1 MISALTWVP
10 PGACRAHP
18 IRHDV
23 RPDGRTTMSVDERG
37 ENRER
42 IDALMDDGEENEVG
56 GDGSDG
62 YEDEMKNLR
71 MDEYDEDEEEGGLN
85 LGHKVAE
92 VEPEPGCE
100 SECDEDNDHSNSDN
114 EKEETLG
121 GAAAETSMNFSE
133 MSGAMINA
141 IEQDD
146 DFLGEEE
153 EDDIEI
159 KGSDAVLLVAS
170 TEEDEFSF
178 IEMNIYDQESGA
190 LYTHHDII
198 LPEIPLCLEWV
209 GAPPCAAD
217 IVGTAINEATTTSG
231 SFVAVGTFQP
241 GIELW
246 NLDVV
251 DPLEPTAILGGPSS
265 QTGGSAV
272 VSKQKKKKKNKN
284 KRIEPTGHS
293 DSVLCLKWNTFQ
305 KQALASASADTTV
318 KIWDITK
325 QECVETLPYHTDKV
339 LGCTWHP
346 LEASVL
352 ATAALDRQVVIA
364 DVRAPPRSLSEA
376 TTTFTI
382 SADPED
388 IQWDPQNGYN
398 LVVGTE
404 DGRILCYDVRHS
416 GPGVSPLYAFQA
428 HENDGIGGMSF
439 SPHKLGLLAT
449 CSPDQTV
456 KLWDVYNMT
465 KHGKSPPRCISC
477 KDMSVGR
484 LFGVQWFVGTPYLL
498 ATGGSGGQ
506 VALWHTDDVLEG
518 VSMGCDLG
526 DDGSYLQ
533 PDLNGGEESRNILEE
548 QIHTNAETKFAVE
561 GENLTSVKK
570 KKKKKK
576 EP

>member
-1 MISALTWVP
+1 MMISALTWVP

-18 IRHDV
+18 NRYDV
-23 RPDGRTTMSVDERG
+23 RPEGRTAMSIDERG
-37 ENRER
+37 ENRGN
-42 IDALMDDGEENEVG
+42 IAALMDDEEETEG
-56 GDGSDG
+56 GG
-62 YEDEMKNLR
+62 YEDEMNNLR
-71 MDEYDEDEEEGGLN
+71 MDEYDDEEEERGLY
-85 LGHKVAE
+85 LGHEAAE
-92 VEPEPGCE
+92 VEPESGYE
-100 SECDEDNDHSNSDN
+100 SECGEDDDQSNSND
-114 EKEETLG
+114 EKEEALG
-121 GAAAETSMNFSE
+121 GAAAETSMCFSE
-133 MSGAMINA
+133 MSGALVNA

-146 DFLGEEE
+146 DLLGEEE

-159 KGSDAVLLVAS
+159 KGSDAVLLVAR

-178 IEMNIYDQESGA
+178 LEMDIYDQESGA
-190 LYTHHDII
+190 LYTHHDIT
-198 LPEIPLCLEWV
+198 LPEMPLCLEWV
-209 GAPPCAAD
+209 GASPCAAD
-217 IVGTAINEATTTSG
+217 IVDTTTNDATTSA

-251 DPLEPTAILGGPSS
+251 DPLEPTAILGEPSS
-265 QTGGSAV
+265 QTGSAA
-272 VSKQKKKKKNKN
+272 VSKQKKKNKKNKN

-318 KIWDITK
+318 KIWDIMK
-325 QECVETLPYHTDKV
+325 QECVETMSYHTDKV

-352 ATAALDRQVVIA
+352 ATAAFDRHVSVV

-376 TTTFTI
+376 AMTFTL

-388 IQWDPQNGYN
+388 IQWDPHNGSN

-416 GPGVSPLYAFQA
+416 GPGVSPLCAFQA

-439 SPHKLGLLAT
+439 SPHKPGLLAT

-456 KLWDVYNMT
+456 KLWDVYNLT
-465 KHGKSPPRCISC
+465 KHGTPHRCIAC

-533 PDLNGGEESRNILEE
+533 SDLNGGGESRNNLEE
-548 QIHTNAETKFAVE
+548 ETHATADSKSVE
-561 GENLTSVKK
+561 EHPTSSNSKK

-576 EP
+576 KKKTID